1 MPETLEDRKEK
12 MRSVLR
18 AVQAQKS
25 FEQFTFEEQ
34 RILKECYDA
43 GYFEGLILLEMIAG
57 NIVAEYRHEPRLTYK
72 GMQFLDEQSQQHKGN
87 EPDEADLAEGE
98 RDIGK
103 QSLKWTKAGVI
114 VAVIFGLI
122 GIAVAVLDLGFF

>member
-1 MPETLEDRKEK
+1 

-18 AVQAQKS
+18 AVQAQKT
-25 FEQFTFEEQ
+25 FEKFTFEEQ

-43 GYFEGLILLEMIAG
+43 GYFEGLVVLEMIAG

-72 GMQFLDEQSQQHKGN
+72 GMQFLYEQSEQDERN
-87 EPDEADLAEGE
+87 EPNEADLTERE

-114 VAVIFGLI
+114 VAIIFGLS
-122 GIAVAVLDLGFF
+122 GIAVAVLDVCFFKHTAE